1 MQRREQNNMMKI
13 IQTDGVAEREYQKL
27 LKSRS
32 AKVGKE
38 VTQTVTQIL
47 EQVEQRGDAPAAKK
61 TKRLLL
67 WWKK

>member
-1 MQRREQNNMMKI
+1 MMKI

-47 EQVEQRGDAPAAKK
+47 EQVEQRGG
-61 TKRLLL
+61 
-67 WWKK
+67 